1 MSRPSPRP
9 AHALL
14 LVAALLLTGGASVA
28 PVRAASHTPTA
39 LAAVIL
45 PSSVVVVVPTLNLRA
60 APRLSAPI
68 LRRLSQGT
76 VLRLRF
82 YHVSWAAVTAPDDT
96 IGYVD
101 RYALRPLASAPAPAP
116 LATVDSTR
124 VPTPL
129 VSLTVAAAAA
139 NLRAAPERSAPI
151 LATLPQRT
159 PLTLLRV
166 DRTETWARVATR
178 AGRVGWVALY
188 LTRPA

>member
-9 AHALL
+9 ARALL
-14 LVAALLLTGGASVA
+14 LVAALLLIGGAGVA
-28 PVRAASHTPTA
+28 PVRAASHTPAA
-39 LAAVIL
+39 LAAVA
-45 PSSVVVVVPTLNLRA
+45 PPVVVVVPTLNLRA
-60 APRLSAPI
+60 APRLSAPV
-68 LRRLSQGT
+68 LRRLPRGT

-116 LATVDSTR
+116 PATVDPTR

-166 DRTETWARVATR
+166 DRTGTWARVATR